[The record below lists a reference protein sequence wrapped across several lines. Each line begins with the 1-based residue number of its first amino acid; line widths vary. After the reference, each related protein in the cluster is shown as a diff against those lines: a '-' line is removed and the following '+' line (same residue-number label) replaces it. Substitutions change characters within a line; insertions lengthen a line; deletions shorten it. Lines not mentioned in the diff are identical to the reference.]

1 LVAAKTGPA
10 VAAVRDAAAWGPL
23 VADVEADTGDG
34 PAMMIEHKMIALE

>member
-1 LVAAKTGPA
+1 
-10 VAAVRDAAAWGPL
+10 L